1 MLRTKQPQ
9 RGAMRSSQP
18 PKRPA
23 PPKKPGSQV
32 NQGGIHAPKSHWPVW
47 KMNYRA
53 EGVSK
58 ILRIEWHHEPN
69 SQEAMNETLS
79 VIHEYICNPCDEIL
93 SFHGRGFK
101 DLKPEFCIVT
111 GDSHVTTIS
120 HSDRKRDTDLHL
132 SLHFSSAGDRVH
144 HRGHSVH
151 VYVDPITR
159 KHRRK
164 PSAWTSPTPDDEKM
178 RAVYEGRTEWPP
190 ETNAY
195 DCRWAPGHEPRPPPS
210 TEGLVDAPAPRT
222 NPWAR

>member
-1 MLRTKQPQ
+1 MHYCDRFYRSPSNAALISIDSAGYKYDHLSSWSCAVLGDSSQPTNRNKKTKETSFTQAQLRIGFILPLPLSTPSTMLRTKQPQ

-111 GDSHVTTIS
+111 
-120 HSDRKRDTDLHL
+120 
-132 SLHFSSAGDRVH
+132 
-144 HRGHSVH
+144 
-151 VYVDPITR
+151 
-159 KHRRK
+159 
-164 PSAWTSPTPDDEKM
+164 
-178 RAVYEGRTEWPP
+178 
-190 ETNAY
+190 
-195 DCRWAPGHEPRPPPS
+195 
-210 TEGLVDAPAPRT
+210 
-222 NPWAR
+222 